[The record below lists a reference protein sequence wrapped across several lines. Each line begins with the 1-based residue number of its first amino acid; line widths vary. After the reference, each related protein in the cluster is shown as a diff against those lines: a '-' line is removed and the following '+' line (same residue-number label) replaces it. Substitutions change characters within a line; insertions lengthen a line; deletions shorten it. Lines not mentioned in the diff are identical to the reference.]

1 MKARNLG
8 LLSALFASS
17 CCAVPLL
24 LIMLGLGGIGA
35 GGILGKYHWYSQGAA
50 VVLLSVAWG
59 VWYREKRRAYALAA
73 DFKGERFTPK
83 LLGAASLFVAFFIG
97 SSVYA
102 NLLDGSSAPSA
113 NAEQATI
120 APAGYRTANLH
131 VEGMSCSSCASH
143 IKEEMAKLPGI
154 FDVDVSV
161 RGKSVTVRYNPDQVQ
176 PPRMVQVINEAGYK
190 AELPAQG

>member
-8 LLSALFASS
+8 LLSAVFASS
-17 CCAVPLL
+17 CCAIPLL
-24 LIMLGLGGIGA
+24 LVMVGLGGIGA
-35 GGILGKYHWYSQGAA
+35 GGFLGKYHGYYQGAA

-73 DFKGERFTPK
+73 DFKGEKFTPK
-83 LLGAASLFVAFFIG
+83 LLGAASLIVAFFIG

-102 NLLDGSSAPSA
+102 HLGTGTTIEASPTTAVAP
-113 NAEQATI
+113 E
-120 APAGYRTANLH
+120 GYETAVLH

-143 IKEEMAKLPGI
+143 IKEDLAKLPGI

-161 RGKSVTVRYNPDQVQ
+161 RDKIVTVRFDPEQVQ
-176 PPRMVQVINEAGYK
+176 PPQLVQVINDAGYEAG
-190 AELPAQG
+190 EGQGGL